1 MIQHRDSI
9 TDFLTD
15 GALAALCE
23 ALEQIAHQPVTL
35 HDARG
40 RRIIHQNAA
49 PPWRLIEAEDDA
61 TRTIAH
67 RLAAPPH
74 ETNGPIAHH
83 RHRLLILPI
92 NVDNRPIGAI
102 AVHAGDDAQ
111 TVEPTDRV
119 ATVAALLASTVG
131 ELCEQD
137 ELARRRNSELS
148 VLFRLSSL
156 LVEARDTAAVLEASL
171 TSAIDMLHADAG
183 TVHLLDESGELLE
196 LRAHARLSERFV
208 KSFSTLPA
216 SNIADRAALDGRVRC
231 VADLIQ
237 EGRALF
243 LEEIEREGLTGLVS
257 IGLIFKGRTLGIMRL
272 YTREPRIFEPDEQSL
287 LQTIVE
293 QASAA
298 VASAAL
304 IESER
309 RHREV
314 QRQLRLAAE
323 VQHRMLPGA
332 LPDVPRLDL
341 GVRYVSCF
349 DLGGDFY
356 DFINLNG
363 HIGVL
368 VGDVVGKGVPA
379 ALLMA
384 SVRASLRAHALDVYH
399 LDDVM
404 RLVNKAMVADTLDNE
419 FATVFYGVINP
430 ATLRLTYC
438 NAGHE
443 PPFIAAISRRDDANH
458 VTLRPLLAGGMAIGI
473 DDRQRY
479 ERDIVDLAPGER
491 LIAYTDG
498 VIDAMNFEGKRFGR
512 ERLKAVITD
521 FLARE
526 PDSAAQALV
535 DHIVWEMRRYTGLN
549 DPTDDATIVV
559 LRTLR

>member
-1 MIQHRDSI
+1 MIQRRDSI

-49 PPWRLIEAEDDA
+49 PPWRLIDAEDDA
-61 TRTIAH
+61 TRTIAQ
-67 RLAAPPH
+67 RLASPPH

-83 RHRLLILPI
+83 GQRLLILPI

-102 AVHAGDDAQ
+102 AVHAGADDPTA
-111 TVEPTDRV
+111 EPTDRV
-119 ATVAALLASTVG
+119 AAVAALLASTVG

-156 LVEARDTAAVLEASL
+156 LVEARDTAAVLDASL

-183 TVHLLDESGELLE
+183 TVHLLDESGEQLE

-216 SNIADRAALDGRVRC
+216 NDIADRAALDGRVRC

-243 LEEIEREGLTGLVS
+243 LEEIEREGLAGLVS

-512 ERLKAVITD
+512 ERLKAVIAD

-549 DPTDDATIVV
+549 EPTDDATIVV
-559 LRTLR
+559 LRTLC